1 MKSTLNITRRQVVAA
16 AAAVPVVG
24 GLAAGTTVWR
34 WWDRP
39 AGEGLKMLSA
49 EEHTFIQALAEAW
62 MPPGGTP
69 ALSGAD
75 ARLGDWMDDVVN
87 AMEPQ
92 TAKELKLLMH
102 AMDALPLATRLRPFH
117 SLPLESR
124 TAVLNGWIGHPV
136 SLVRDG
142 ISGILVLM
150 GIGWTT
156 HPDVVPIF
164 RSMFRCG
171 YGR

>member
-1 MKSTLNITRRQVVAA
+1 MASKLNITRRQVVAA

-39 AGEGLKMLSA
+39 PGDGLKSLSLD
-49 EEHTFIQALAEAW
+49 EHGFIQALAEAW
-62 MPPGGTP
+62 MPRGGNP
-69 ALSGAD
+69 ELSGAD
-75 ARLGDWMDDVVN
+75 ARLGDWMDDVVD

-92 TAKELKLLMH
+92 TAKELKLLMN
-102 AMDALPLATRLRPFH
+102 AMDALPVATRLRPFQA
-117 SLPLESR
+117 LPLETR
-124 TAVLNGWIGHPV
+124 TAVLNGWIQHPV

-156 HPDVVPIF
+156 HPEVVPIF
-164 RSMFRCG
+164 RAMFRCG